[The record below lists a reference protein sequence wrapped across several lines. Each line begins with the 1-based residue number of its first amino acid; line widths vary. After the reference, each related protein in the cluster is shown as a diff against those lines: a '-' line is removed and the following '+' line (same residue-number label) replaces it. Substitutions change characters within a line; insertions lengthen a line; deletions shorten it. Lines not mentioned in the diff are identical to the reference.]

1 MSSEDLAR
9 AFVAQVSA
17 LRFENVFNPYSDVC
31 RIHDRHD
38 ANVIRAENLIAVLTA
53 ALDGGVHSIWI
64 ARDLGHR
71 GGRRTGLPLTDESN
85 LINHANMLGSRPLQ
99 KATRTPIVSEIT
111 ARVVWERLLLVNRRV
126 FLWNIFP
133 LHPHDA
139 DDSLSNRHHN
149 KLESVACAHLISW
162 LIDHLRPTQIVAI
175 GAGAAKAL
183 TLQKLSFGNVRHPS
197 FGGQAEFRRGVS
209 RIYKL
214 PF

>member
-1 MSSEDLAR
+1 MSNENLAR
-9 AFVAQVSA
+9 TFVARVSA

-31 RIHDRHD
+31 RIHDRDD
-38 ANVIRAENLIAVLTA
+38 ANLVRAENMISVLTA

-85 LINHANMLGSRPLQ
+85 LINHANLLGSRPLQ

-133 LHPHDA
+133 LHPHDSE
-139 DDSLSNRHHN
+139 DSLSNRRHN
-149 KLESVACAHLISW
+149 RLERVACAHLISW
-162 LIDHLRPTQIVAI
+162 LIDHLHPTQIVAI
-175 GAGAAKAL
+175 GADAAKAL
-183 TLQKLSFGNVRHPS
+183 TLQKLSFRNVRHPS
-197 FGGQAEFRRGVS
+197 FGGQAEFRRDVS

-214 PF
+214 RS